1 MRFSVTTFVGT
12 AGCILWA
19 GAGTARADSSTVQT
33 LQGLIDAGYN
43 IYLSGSMGSAAS
55 GYTSGS
61 EGAIAAGGNVY
72 LQNFGAATKSTAT
85 GGVGLAVGGNLT
97 INSSSVNGIVDVGG
111 NLAATSAGLGD
122 MNVGGSM
129 SYLNGQ
135 LRGSVNV
142 NGNVSVMN
150 AGISGPVAVGGAAS
164 FVNANTPASIGKP
177 TAYLAPVDF
186 AATSADM
193 AKVSTYLSAQQTTAG
208 DSFGK
213 NGNGVFVFNSTVAG
227 DNVFNLTA
235 KDLAAFSGSQVLFT
249 STVAGATDIINIQ
262 DSGTLSLP
270 GNFGISYG
278 GTMTDS
284 KVLMNFSNATTLNVD
299 PNVSYDLSILAP
311 NATINTSGGNITGS
325 VFAANLMGSEQL
337 NTANSGGRFSG
348 ALPGAVLYNSAQISP
363 APLLPT
369 GTTPLGLAV
378 LGWFRRGQIRRFGK
392 AVFRRG

>member
-1 MRFSVTTFVGT
+1 MRFSFTTLVGT

-19 GAGTARADSSTVQT
+19 STGTARADGSTVQT
-33 LQGLIDAGYN
+33 LQGLIDTGYN
-43 IYLSGSMGSAAS
+43 TYLSGNMGSAAS

-61 EGAIAAGGNVY
+61 QGAIAAGGNVY
-72 LQNFGAATKSTAT
+72 LQNFGAATQSTAT

-97 INSSSVNGIVDVGG
+97 INSGSVNGTVD
-111 NLAATSAGLGD
+111 
-122 MNVGGSM
+122 VGGSM

-135 LRGSVNV
+135 LSGSVNV
-142 NGNVSVMN
+142 SGNVSVTN

-164 FVNANTPASIGKP
+164 FVNANTPASIGNP
-177 TAYLAPVDF
+177 TAYLAPVNF

-193 AKVSTYLSAQQTTAG
+193 AKMSTYLSAQQTTAG

-284 KVLMNFSNATTLNVD
+284 KVLMNFSNATTLNID
-299 PNVSYDLSILAP
+299 PNASYDLSILAP

-337 NTANSGGRFSG
+337 NVANSGGRFSG
-348 ALPGAVLYNSAQISP
+348 ALPGAALYNAAQISP

-369 GTTPLGLAV
+369 GSTPLGLAV